1 MIRAGEFLAENLD
14 VSDDAVQ
21 PAGVDLSIGD
31 IYAIEGTAVLSDDG
45 YEKTERT
52 PVKKVERDDGAY
64 YELER
69 GSYVVVYDEVVRI
82 PEDHVGLV
90 FPRSRLMR
98 CGLDLRTAVWDPGYE
113 GKGEGGLRVDA
124 DGIHAKEGMRLCQLV
139 LFETETL
146 EEDYDGSHQG
156 ERL

>member
-14 VSDDAVQ
+14 VPEEAVQ
-21 PAGVDLSIGD
+21 PAGVDLSVGEV
-31 IYAIEGTAVLSDDG
+31 YALEGTAVLGDDG
-45 YEKTERT
+45 YEKTERER
-52 PVKKVERDDGAY
+52 VERVERDDGNY

-124 DGIHAKEGMRLCQLV
+124 DEAYVEEGMRLCQLV
-139 LFETETL
+139 LFETESI
-146 EEDYDGSHQG
+146 EGSYDGTHQG